1 MPTLNINDVKSSLS
15 FLMSSMVD
23 AGRQVMRETFGM
35 QKPSWLSQTER
46 FESFFSQ
53 LSADDSAVDNF
64 KEKFIVPLFKSHEM
78 DVTAPV
84 IDSRDVIQDEFIKI
98 KDDSTQLKL
107 RKEPRGLFL
116 HSDEGA
122 ALKSL
127 FLPISEAYTSAVEM
141 SLKNKQRNVMLPVRI
156 LLGFYSTLFY
166 GLKDLPEHATHDELE
181 HIRSNIKVLNE
192 YMESLDTKDEDDTR
206 DEGPMGLIKGLLG
219 NVNFDQIGEMMNKV
233 TSDEKASDEF
243 KNVFSKMTEGIQG
256 GKAPMDVMSD
266 IIKEATEKGGVPAEQ
281 VSEATDAVQQLL
293 PGLARLGE
301 QPVDAED
308 VDKAKK
314 D

>member
-23 AGRQVMRETFGM
+23 AGRHSMRETFGM

-53 LSADDSAVDNF
+53 LSADETAINSF
-64 KEKFIVPLFKSHEM
+64 KEKFIVPMFKKHELNF
-78 DVTAPV
+78 TLPV
-84 IDSRDVIQDEFIKI
+84 INDKDVIQDDFIKI
-98 KDDSTQLKL
+98 KDDDTQLKL

-116 HSDEGA
+116 HSDDGS

-127 FLPISEAYTSAVEM
+127 YLPISEAYTSAVEM
-141 SLKNKQRNVMLPVRI
+141 SMKDKQRNVMLPVRL

-166 GLKDLPEHATHDELE
+166 SLKDLPEHATHDDLE
-181 HIRSNIKVLNE
+181 SIRSNIKVLNE
-192 YMESLDTKDEDDTR
+192 YMESLDTKEDDVQQ

-233 TSDEKASDEF
+233 TNDEKASEEF
-243 KNVFSKMTEGIQG
+243 KTVFDRMTQGIQG
-256 GKAPMDVMSD
+256 GKAPMDVMGD
-266 IIKEATEKGGVPAEQ
+266 IIKEATDSVGQTQ
-281 VSEATDAVQQLL
+281 VL
-293 PGLARLGE
+293 PGNDRLGE
-301 QPVDAED
+301 QPVDSED
-308 VDKAKK
+308 VDKPKT

>member
-1 MPTLNINDVKSSLS
+1 MPTIKINDVKSSVS

-23 AGRQVMRETFGM
+23 AGRQMMRETFGM

-53 LSADDSAVDNF
+53 LCADDSAVENF
-64 KEKFIVPLFKSHEM
+64 KEKFVVSLFKKHELAL
-78 DVTAPV
+78 TSP
-84 IDSRDVIQDEFIKI
+84 IINDSDVIQDEHIKI

-127 FLPISEAYTSAVEM
+127 YLPISEAYTSAVEM
-141 SLKNKQRNVMLPVRI
+141 SMKNKQRNVLLPVKI
-156 LLGFYSTLFY
+156 LLGLYSTVFYS
-166 GLKDLPEHATHDELE
+166 LKDSPEHATHDDVES
-181 HIRSNIKVLNE
+181 IRSNIKVLNE
-192 YMESLDTKDEDDTR
+192 YMESLDSKDEEQQ

-233 TSDEKASDEF
+233 TNDEKASEEF
-243 KNVFSKMTEGIQG
+243 KTVFDRMTQGIQG
-256 GKAPMDVMSD
+256 GKAPMDVMGD
-266 IIKEATEKGGVPAEQ
+266 IIKEATEKASQPETQ
-281 VSEATDAVQQLL
+281 VL
-293 PGLARLGE
+293 PGNARLGP
-301 QPVDAED
+301 QPVDSED
-308 VDKAKK
+308 VDKPKS